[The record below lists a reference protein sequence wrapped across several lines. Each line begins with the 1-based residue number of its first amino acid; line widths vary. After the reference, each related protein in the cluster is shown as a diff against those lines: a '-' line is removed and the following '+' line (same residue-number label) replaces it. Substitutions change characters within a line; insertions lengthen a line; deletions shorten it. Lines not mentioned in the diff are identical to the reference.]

1 MWLKLLIALGLA
13 AAPASA
19 AEEPSVR
26 PRPTRPRPTHVLA
39 AADMRDR
46 LDLSGAW
53 HWSIDPYRDGVAG
66 FHGDPAGY
74 GHRRWEDVDVAAV
87 ERANPNAL
95 FEYDMDALADGHAAL
110 VLDHPGSDPAPL

>member
-13 AAPASA
+13 PPPRPPRPRNRSTPRPRSA
-19 AEEPSVR
+19 ADLVPLDPIYR
-26 PRPTRPRPTHVLA
+26 IHTLA

-53 HWSIDPYRDGVAG
+53 RWSIDPYRDGVAG

-74 GHRRWEDVDVAAV
+74 GHRRWEDVDVAQV
-87 ERANPNAL
+87 EARQSQR
-95 FEYDMDALADGHAAL
+95 L
-110 VLDHPGSDPAPL
+110 VRI